1 MSPTSF
7 KVIVV
12 GGGPVGLVAA
22 HALSRAGIDF
32 VVLESRPSIVLDA
45 GSNLVINPMGLRVLG
60 QLGLLPAFDA
70 VSSPLAQVERQ
81 DHHGKDIGPSQ
92 AFVHISE
99 KYAICLPR
107 SFCGAY
113 TNELNSHGRSLRA
126 VSRHDLTAVLFDSLP
141 EESKAKMF
149 SEKRVSHI
157 SLSDN
162 GVTVTCRDGTS
173 YDGSIVV
180 GADGAHSVVRDQM
193 RTLALQQS
201 QIASPETHQ
210 VNEEQPFV
218 TTYRALWIRFPTQG
232 DLHPGDANE
241 THGRDVAVQ
250 LFAGEDTTVI
260 GIYEHLDT
268 PTRERIRLS
277 IADEEALVGRWG
289 HLPISRTLT
298 IRDAYGAR
306 VGEGR
311 GAGMIN
317 LEEGVVKH
325 WSYAGRIVLA
335 GDAAHKFTPSTGAG
349 CNNGIVDVVTLSN
362 ELANMF
368 RSIGGVHSMPT
379 TEQLSDAFNA
389 YQATRF
395 DAVVAGCLGSGQVT
409 AMATWQGQL
418 VKFVDRYV
426 ISNRTVEK
434 LIYSRAATGIA
445 KSPVFD
451 YIDGEEE
458 LNGKVPWTQ
467 PMKLS
472 NFAVIN

>member
-1 MSPTSF
+1 MSPMGF

-32 VVLESRPSIVLDA
+32 VLLESRPSIVIDA

-70 VSSPLAQVERQ
+70 VSSPLAQIERL
-81 DHHGKDIGPSQ
+81 DHNGKDLGTSQ

-99 KYAICLPR
+99 
-107 SFCGAY
+107 
-113 TNELNSHGRSLRA
+113 NHGRSLRA
-126 VSRHDLTAVLFDSLP
+126 VSRHDLTAVLYDSLP
-141 EESKAKMF
+141 DESKAKMF
-149 SEKRVSHI
+149 ANKRVSNI
-157 SLSDN
+157 SITDN
-162 GVTVTCRDGTS
+162 DVTVICRDGTS
-173 YDGSIVV
+173 YNGSIVV

-193 RTLALQQS
+193 RMLTLQAS
-201 QIASPETHQ
+201 QISGPEDSQ
-210 VNEEQPFV
+210 VNEEQPFL

-232 DLHPGDANE
+232 DLRPGDANE

-260 GIYEHLDT
+260 GIYEHMDM
-268 PTRERIRLS
+268 PTRERIRYS
-277 IADEEALVGRWG
+277 TADEEAFVGRWG
-289 HLPISRTLT
+289 HLPISHGLT
-298 IRDAYGAR
+298 IRDAYNAR

-317 LEEGVVKH
+317 LEEGVVQH
-325 WSYAGRIVLA
+325 WSHAGRIVLV

-362 ELANMF
+362 ELADMF
-368 RSIGGVHSMPT
+368 RSIGGVHNIPT
-379 TEQLSDAFNA
+379 TAQLSAAFKA

-395 DAVVAGCLGSGQVT
+395 DAVIAGCVGSGQVT

-434 LIYSRAATGIA
+434 FIYSRAATGMA

-458 LNGKVPWTQ
+458 LNGKVAWTQ
-467 PMKLS
+467 PMKSS